1 MFENRKVTTFFV
13 IFKLFSQ
20 KVLHR
25 LTGRR
30 TNPRRSIFFILS
42 AALHSGVCRAGVHV
56 SMVFTVQRY
65 DFFINMP
72 LELFF

>member
-25 LTGRR
+25 PAGRR
-30 TNPRRSIFFILS
+30 TNPGCGSFFALS
-42 AALHSGVCRAGVHV
+42 A
-56 SMVFTVQRY
+56 VFLGGGSSHWA
-65 DFFINMP
+65 FFGAKVR
-72 LELFF
+72 FFY